1 MWGAETLGEQ
11 EEGVSC
17 SYSKG
22 GWGPALPQAAGGK
35 SETSEGFPLDWNVN
49 DKVWKDSAHFQVSWC
64 CCSAVTL
71 WKLCGSSG

>member
-49 DKVWKDSAHFQVSWC
+49 DKVWKDSAHF
-64 CCSAVTL
+64 
-71 WKLCGSSG
+71 